1 MNKLIKFN
9 TAIIA
14 ADRIVSMQIDPY
26 CAMNIT
32 IRLTQDKQPLLIKF
46 KEEIHAV
53 EALGSAYEQ
62 WKAFVK

>member
-26 CAMNIT
+26 CSVNIA
-32 IRLTQDKQPLLIKF
+32 IRLTQDKQPLVIKF
-46 KEEIHAV
+46 KEEIDAV
-53 EALGSAYEQ
+53 AALSSAYEQ
-62 WKAFVK
+62 WKTFVK